1 MKPPFDP
8 VRYCIYGSA
17 FLNTGH
23 LGTCEDFQNA
33 LPELRAVSTACIGL
47 SYNQKVVFY
56 YGGKKIYWTWYL
68 VLLWLV
74 GDLTE
79 EQ

>member
-1 MKPPFDP
+1 M
-8 VRYCIYGSA
+8 
-17 FLNTGH
+17 
-23 LGTCEDFQNA
+23 
-33 LPELRAVSTACIGL
+33 STACIGL